1 MKNCGKTRHWE
12 EITVRFGSKWD
23 CGNLMRLV
31 KINRELTVG
40 ERQGGDL
47 GSPRG
52 REAGLHQETG
62 QREPNGVA
70 MSSALTQ
77 HCIFLFQPCKIAKST

>member
-1 MKNCGKTRHWE
+1 
-12 EITVRFGSKWD
+12 
-23 CGNLMRLV
+23 MRLV
-31 KINRELTVG
+31 KINRGLTVG

-52 REAGLHQETG
+52 REAGVHQERG
-62 QREPNGVA
+62 QRGPNGVA

-77 HCIFLFQPCKIAKST
+77 HCTFLFQTCKMAKST